1 MKKKIILISVVFIF
15 SYFPIHF
22 ISKNY
27 NLQFIALFLTT
38 EQIQVIKKYFFPYII
53 IAEQQDKINELE
65 QLISPLELET
75 NFRSLPDVSLK
86 KNEKI
91 KLSNNYVMN
100 KYKLLNGF
108 YFGINKDNKG
118 SGYIDFHE
126 DNIIALSVRGVLVY
140 GNNFDKSLKLNKLKI
155 ILMNLLT
162 WNSLKKVT
170 NFL

>member
-1 MKKKIILISVVFIF
+1 MKKKIILISVVFLFF
-15 SYFPIHF
+15 SYFSIHF

-108 YFGINKDNKG
+108 YVGINKDNKG
-118 SGYIDFHE
+118 SGYIDFM
-126 DNIIALSVRGVLVY
+126 
-140 GNNFDKSLKLNKLKI
+140 K
-155 ILMNLLT
+155 T
-162 WNSLKKVT
+162 T
-170 NFL
+170 